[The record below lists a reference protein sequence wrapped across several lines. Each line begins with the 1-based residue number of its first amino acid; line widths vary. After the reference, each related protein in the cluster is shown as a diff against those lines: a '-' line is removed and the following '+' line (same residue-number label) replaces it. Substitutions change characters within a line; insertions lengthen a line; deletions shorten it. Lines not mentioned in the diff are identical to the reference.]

1 MTLEGEQYV
10 DSQCEL
16 LIQKLQKRWSF
27 DTDDLECLQTLCHEF
42 VCENAVGAVELY
54 TDYVNNLSESEEPT
68 DGSQDNGLQDN
79 GSQDNGLQD
88 NGSQDIPMAM
98 EVDQKIK
105 LKIRPKQKT
114 DTNMIKN
121 MFSKKTVNINV

>member
-79 GSQDNGLQD
+79 GSQD
-88 NGSQDIPMAM
+88 IPMAM